1 MKFGVYV
8 VLLFLVTLKF
18 LFCFLMNKKKE
29 RFFFKIFLIL
39 GIALQFYVSIVNTFL
54 SNINFPIFIV

>member
-29 RFFFKIFLIL
+29 SFFFKIFLIL